1 MVQQKN
7 PKIMSKILNI
17 AESTCK
23 NLKALIG
30 PIIPMNPNPAD
41 SLVPAIPIKLPA
53 IPEIP
58 AVIRIGN
65 IIIGYFTM
73 LGIIIFTPPK
83 NIEIGTATR
92 FTLLVPISNTASVA
106 EIPIDA
112 EPAARP
118 VIPIAMAIATV
129 DNGEIIIKLKTI
141 EISIHI
147 NTGCSSVK
155 LLTILPMPVVI
166 ICTYGNISTPIVADK
181 PPTIVGYTISA
192 MLPTRFQLIK

>member
-1 MVQQKN
+1 
-7 PKIMSKILNI
+7 
-17 AESTCK
+17 
-23 NLKALIG
+23 
-30 PIIPMNPNPAD
+30 
-41 SLVPAIPIKLPA
+41 
-53 IPEIP
+53 
-58 AVIRIGN
+58 
-65 IIIGYFTM
+65 M

-118 VIPIAMAIATV
+118 VIPIAIAIATV

-147 NTGCSSVK
+147 NTGCNSVK
-155 LLTILPMPVVI
+155 LLTNASCNHMYIWQYKYTNCSGQTTYDSWIHNQCHATNTFSINKINNTAIVAVIIVLIKSPMPAIGTVLKL
-166 ICTYGNISTPIVADK
+166 CSP
-181 PPTIVGYTISA
+181 
-192 MLPTRFQLIK
+192 LPT